1 MKDSIDFG
9 SMHIPTLFRKLLIP
23 TVLGMVFSAI
33 FIITDGIFV
42 GKGIG
47 SDALAAVNI
56 TAPLFLINTGVALMF
71 GIGASV
77 VASIHLS
84 HGKPKVARIN
94 VTQAIIVSSLLLIAY
109 AVAILC
115 NVEQVARL
123 LGSSERLLPL
133 AVEYMHWFVPFLVFS
148 ALLSSGMFFVRLDGS
163 PNYAMTCNI
172 IPALINIFLD
182 WLFIYVF
189 RWGMFGAALATS
201 LGYIVGALMIL
212 VYLMQRQHVIRL
224 ERIKLSLKSLR
235 LTVRN
240 VGYMMR
246 LGLST
251 FLCEAAIATMMF
263 VGNYVFIRY
272 LGEDGVAAFSIAC
285 YFFPIIF
292 MVYNAIAQSAQPIL
306 SYNYGASQP
315 DRVRS
320 AFRLALWTAVTCGVV
335 VFIITELFTE
345 GIVGLFVDRGCAAY
359 DIALHGL
366 PLFAAGFV
374 CFGINIVSIGYFQS
388 VERDRPAM
396 AVTLLRGFILVLLCF
411 WLMPIMMGVPGIWL
425 AVPAAETLTLL
436 FVLTIYCRGRKRK
449 EKLENYLLRKPK
461 IKRHGKIR

>member
-1 MKDSIDFG
+1 MLKDSIDFG

-23 TVLGMVFSAI
+23 TVLGMVFSAV

-84 HGKPKVARIN
+84 HNKPKVARIN

-109 AVAILC
+109 AIVILC
-115 NVEQVARL
+115 NIKLVACL

-163 PNYAMTCNI
+163 PNYAMVCNI

-182 WLFIYVF
+182 YLFIYVF

-212 VYLMQRQHVIRL
+212 CYLLQKQHIIHL
-224 ERIKLSLKSLR
+224 ESIKLSIKSLR
-235 LTVRN
+235 LTIRN
-240 VGYMMR
+240 VGYMIR

-251 FLCEAAIATMMF
+251 FLCEAAIAAMMF
-263 VGNYVFIRY
+263 VGNYVFISY

-315 DRVRS
+315 ERVRS
-320 AFRLALWTAVTCGVV
+320 AFRLALMTAIGCGITAFLV
-335 VFIITELFTE
+335 TELFTE
-345 GIVGLFVDRGCAAY
+345 HIVGLFVEQGCMAY
-359 DIALHGL
+359 NIALHGL

-396 AVTLLRGFILVLLCF
+396 TITLLRGFILVLLCF
-411 WLMPIMMGVPGIWL
+411 WLMPILMGVPGIWL
-425 AVPAAETLTLL
+425 AVPAAETVTLL
-436 FVLTIYCRGRKRK
+436 FVLTIYCRGK
-449 EKLENYLLRKPK
+449 KP
-461 IKRHGKIR
+461 

>member
-1 MKDSIDFG
+1 MKTDRKDDLKDSIDFG

-94 VTQAIIVSSLLLIAY
+94 VTQAVIVSSLLLIAY
-109 AVAILC
+109 AVIILTH
-115 NVEQVARL
+115 VRQVAIL
-123 LGSSERLLPL
+123 LGSSERLLPM
-133 AVEYMHWFVPFLVFS
+133 AVEYMYWFVPFLVFS

-163 PNYAMTCNI
+163 PNYAMVCNI
-172 IPALINIFLD
+172 IPALINIVLD
-182 WLFIYVF
+182 YVF
-189 RWGMFGAALATS
+189 IFICKWGMFGAALATS

-212 VYLMQRQHVIRL
+212 VYLMRRRHVIHL
-224 ERIKLSLKSLR
+224 ERIKMSLKSLR

-263 VGNYVFIRY
+263 VGNYVFIYY
-272 LGEDGVAAFSIAC
+272 LGEDGVAAYSIAC

-306 SYNYGASQP
+306 SYNYGAAQP
-315 DRVRS
+315 KRVRS

-335 VFIITELFTE
+335 AFLVTECFTE
-345 GIVGLFVDRGCAAY
+345 AIVGMFVDQGCAAY
-359 DIALHGL
+359 DIAVHGL
-366 PLFAAGFV
+366 PLFASGFV
-374 CFGINIVSIGYFQS
+374 CFGVNIVSIGYFQS

-411 WLMPIMMGVPGIWL
+411 WLLPLLLGVAGIWL

-436 FVLTIYCRGRKRK
+436 FVLTIYCRGRRNK
-449 EKLENYLLRKPK
+449 
-461 IKRHGKIR
+461 

>member
-1 MKDSIDFG
+1 MLKDSIDFG

-84 HGKPKVARIN
+84 HNKPKVARIN

-109 AVAILC
+109 AIVILC
-115 NVEQVARL
+115 NIEQVAFL

-163 PNYAMTCNI
+163 PNYAMVCNI

-182 WLFIYVF
+182 YLFIYVF

-212 VYLMQRQHVIRL
+212 CYLLQKRHIIHL
-224 ERIKLSLKSLR
+224 ERIKLSIKSLR
-235 LTVRN
+235 LTIRN
-240 VGYMMR
+240 VGYMIR

-263 VGNYVFIRY
+263 VGNYVFISY

-315 DRVRS
+315 ERVRS
-320 AFRLALWTAVTCGVV
+320 AFRLALMTAIGCGMTAFLV
-335 VFIITELFTE
+335 TELFTE
-345 GIVGLFVDRGCAAY
+345 HIVGLFVEQGCMAY
-359 DIALHGL
+359 NIALQGL

-396 AVTLLRGFILVLLCF
+396 TITLLRGFILVLLCF
-411 WLMPIMMGVPGIWL
+411 WLMPILMGVPGIWL
-425 AVPAAETLTLL
+425 AVPAAETVTLL
-436 FVLTIYCRGRKRK
+436 FVLTIYCRGK
-449 EKLENYLLRKPK
+449 KP
-461 IKRHGKIR
+461 

>member
-1 MKDSIDFG
+1 MLKDSIDFG

-84 HGKPKVARIN
+84 HNKPKVARIN

-109 AVAILC
+109 AIVILC
-115 NVEQVARL
+115 NIEQVAFL

-163 PNYAMTCNI
+163 PNYAMVCNI

-182 WLFIYVF
+182 YLFIYVF

-212 VYLMQRQHVIRL
+212 CYLLQKQHIIHL
-224 ERIKLSLKSLR
+224 ERIKLSIKSLR
-235 LTVRN
+235 LTIRN
-240 VGYMMR
+240 VGYMIR

-263 VGNYVFIRY
+263 VGNYVFISY

-315 DRVRS
+315 ERVRS
-320 AFRLALWTAVTCGVV
+320 AFRLALMTAIGCGITAFLV
-335 VFIITELFTE
+335 TELFTE
-345 GIVGLFVDRGCAAY
+345 HIVGLFVEQGCMAY
-359 DIALHGL
+359 NIALHGL

-396 AVTLLRGFILVLLCF
+396 AITLLRGFILVLLCF
-411 WLMPIMMGVPGIWL
+411 WLMPILMGVPGIWL
-425 AVPAAETLTLL
+425 AVPAAETVTLL
-436 FVLTIYCRGRKRK
+436 FVLTIYCRGK
-449 EKLENYLLRKPK
+449 KP
-461 IKRHGKIR
+461 

>member
-1 MKDSIDFG
+1 MLKDSIDFG

-84 HGKPKVARIN
+84 HNKPKVARIN

-109 AVAILC
+109 AIVILC
-115 NVEQVARL
+115 NIEQVAFL

-163 PNYAMTCNI
+163 PNYAMVCNI

-182 WLFIYVF
+182 YLFIYVF

-212 VYLMQRQHVIRL
+212 CYLLQKQHIIHL
-224 ERIKLSLKSLR
+224 ERIKLSIKSLR
-235 LTVRN
+235 LTIRN
-240 VGYMMR
+240 VGYMIR

-263 VGNYVFIRY
+263 VGNYVFISY

-315 DRVRS
+315 ERVRS
-320 AFRLALWTAVTCGVV
+320 AFRLALMTAIGCGITAFLV
-335 VFIITELFTE
+335 TELFTE
-345 GIVGLFVDRGCAAY
+345 HIVGLFVEQGCMAY
-359 DIALHGL
+359 NIALHGL

-396 AVTLLRGFILVLLCF
+396 TITLLRGFILVLLCF
-411 WLMPIMMGVPGIWL
+411 WLMPILMGVPGIWL
-425 AVPAAETLTLL
+425 AVPAAETVTLL
-436 FVLTIYCRGRKRK
+436 FVLTIYCRGK
-449 EKLENYLLRKPK
+449 KP
-461 IKRHGKIR
+461 

>member
-1 MKDSIDFG
+1 MLKDSIDFG

-84 HGKPKVARIN
+84 HNKPKVARIN
-94 VTQAIIVSSLLLIAY
+94 VTQSIIVSSLLLIAY
-109 AVAILC
+109 AIVILC
-115 NVEQVARL
+115 NIEQVAFL

-163 PNYAMTCNI
+163 PNYAMVCNI

-182 WLFIYVF
+182 YLFIYVF

-212 VYLMQRQHVIRL
+212 CYLLQKQHIIHL
-224 ERIKLSLKSLR
+224 ERIKLSIKSLR
-235 LTVRN
+235 LTIRN
-240 VGYMMR
+240 VGYMIR

-263 VGNYVFIRY
+263 VGNYVFISY

-315 DRVRS
+315 ERVRS
-320 AFRLALWTAVTCGVV
+320 AFRLALMTAIGCGMTAFLV
-335 VFIITELFTE
+335 TELFTE
-345 GIVGLFVDRGCAAY
+345 HIVGLFVEQGCMAY
-359 DIALHGL
+359 NIALQGL

-396 AVTLLRGFILVLLCF
+396 TITLLRGFILVLLCF
-411 WLMPIMMGVPGIWL
+411 WLMPILMGVPGIWL
-425 AVPAAETLTLL
+425 AVPAAETVTLL
-436 FVLTIYCRGRKRK
+436 FVLTIYCRGK
-449 EKLENYLLRKPK
+449 KP
-461 IKRHGKIR
+461 

>member
-1 MKDSIDFG
+1 MLKDSIDFG

-84 HGKPKVARIN
+84 HNKPKVARIN
-94 VTQAIIVSSLLLIAY
+94 VTQSIIVSSLLLIAY
-109 AVAILC
+109 AIVILC
-115 NVEQVARL
+115 NIEQVAFL

-163 PNYAMTCNI
+163 PNYAMVCNI

-182 WLFIYVF
+182 YLFIYVF

-212 VYLMQRQHVIRL
+212 CYLLQKQHIIHL
-224 ERIKLSLKSLR
+224 ERIKLSIKSLR
-235 LTVRN
+235 LTIRN
-240 VGYMMR
+240 VGYMIR

-263 VGNYVFIRY
+263 VGNYVFISY

-315 DRVRS
+315 ERVRS
-320 AFRLALWTAVTCGVV
+320 AFRLALMTAIGCGITAFLV
-335 VFIITELFTE
+335 TELFTE
-345 GIVGLFVDRGCAAY
+345 HIVGLFVEQGCMAY
-359 DIALHGL
+359 NIALHGL

-396 AVTLLRGFILVLLCF
+396 AITLLRGFILVLLCF
-411 WLMPIMMGVPGIWL
+411 WLMPILMGVPGIWL
-425 AVPAAETLTLL
+425 AVPAAETVTLL
-436 FVLTIYCRGRKRK
+436 FVLTIYCRGK
-449 EKLENYLLRKPK
+449 KP
-461 IKRHGKIR
+461 

>member
-1 MKDSIDFG
+1 MENSKETTLKDNIDFG

-56 TAPLFLINTGVALMF
+56 TAPLFLINTGVAMMF

-94 VTQAIIVSSLLLIAY
+94 VTQAVIVSSLLLIAY

-115 NVEQVARL
+115 NVEQVAYL
-123 LGSSERLLPL
+123 LGSSKRLLPL
-133 AVEYMHWFVPFLVFS
+133 AVEYMYWFVPFLVFS
-148 ALLSSGMFFVRLDGS
+148 ALLTSGMFFVRLDAS
-163 PNYAMTCNI
+163 PNYAMVCNI
-172 IPALINIFLD
+172 VAALINIFLD
-182 WLFIYVF
+182 YLFIYVF
-189 RWGMFGAALATS
+189 QWGMFGAALATS
-201 LGYIVGALMIL
+201 LGYIIGALLIL
-212 VYLMQRQHVIRL
+212 IYLMQRRHVIHL
-224 ERIKLSLKSLR
+224 ERIKMSVKSLR
-235 LTVRN
+235 LTIRN
-240 VGYMMR
+240 VGYMIR

-306 SYNYGASQP
+306 SYNYGATQP
-315 DRVRS
+315 ERVRS
-320 AFRLALWTAVTCGVV
+320 AFRLALWTAIICGIV
-335 VFIITELFTE
+335 VFLITEFFT
-345 GIVGLFVDRGCAAY
+345 GPIVGMFVDTNCAAY

-366 PLFAAGFV
+366 PLFASGFV

-411 WLMPIMMGVPGIWL
+411 WLLPIIMGVPGIWL

-436 FVLTIYCRGRKRK
+436 FVLTIYCRGRKKKERK
-449 EKLENYLLRKPK
+449 
-461 IKRHGKIR
+461 